1 MKNLAQLKTLMIAS
15 FIATVLFTTGF
26 AQRGDDPTKVKT
38 FKISGSG
45 ALFVESD
52 GGGVVVEGSDRSN
65 VKIMAYIHYKGKTL
79 SADDPMLSELS
90 EKFKVIMKK
99 NGSEI
104 VARVERSLTSMLWN
118 QVGVSFTVF
127 APRNMSCE
135 LTSNGGG
142 VDASGVSGT
151 HEIES
156 NGGGVNLEDMTGVTE
171 TRSHGG
177 GVRVY
182 NQDGKIKIVSSGGGV
197 SLTDGKGD
205 VYARSSGGSVRLE
218 NIDGRID
225 ASSSGGAVRIVGTAP
240 SVVAQSSGGSI
251 SMDISGLTKEVDLK
265 TSGGG
270 ISAVIRDGKELGL
283 DLDLK
288 SQNVNIDLINFSG
301 VAKKDRVEG
310 KSNGGGIPV
319 YMRTSGGSINV
330 KFQ

>member
-1 MKNLAQLKTLMIAS
+1 MKIPTQLKSVLIAS
-15 FIATVLFTTGF
+15 LFVTVLFTTGF
-26 AQRGDDPTKVKT
+26 AQRGDDPTEVKT
-38 FKISGSG
+38 FQMIGPG
-45 ALFVESD
+45 ALFVESS
-52 GGGVVVEGSDRSN
+52 GGGVVVEGSARSD
-65 VKIMAYIHYKGKTL
+65 VKIMAYVRYKGKTL
-79 SADDPMLSELS
+79 AADDPMLSELS
-90 EKFKVIMKK
+90 EKFKVIMEK

-104 VARVERSLTSMLWN
+104 VAKVERSVMSRPWN

-127 APRNMSCE
+127 TPKNMSCE

-142 VDASGVSGT
+142 VDVTGVSGT

-156 NGGGVNLEDMTGVTE
+156 NGGGVNLENMIGATE
-171 TRSHGG
+171 AKSSGG
-177 GVRVY
+177 GVKVY
-182 NQDGKIKIVSSGGGV
+182 NQDGKIRMVSSGGGV
-197 SLTDGKGD
+197 TLSDGKGD

-218 NIDGRID
+218 NVDGRID
-225 ASSSGGAVRIVGTAP
+225 ASSSGGAVRIRGAAP

-251 SMDISGLTKEVDLK
+251 SMDISGLTKEVELK

-270 ISAVIRDGKELGL
+270 ISAVIHDGKELGL

-288 SQNVNIDLINFSG
+288 SQNVNIDLNNFSG